1 MAATSDDHFRRYRKT
16 RAPEPLAAL
25 FDSTAPTLFRVAAHL
40 SADLASAE
48 DLVQE
53 TFVLAIEKADA
64 YEDRGRVDAW
74 LLGILYNLARRRRSF
89 DPSRLTHEQADALR
103 RPITA
108 PDASIEAMDAETRAV
123 VERAIDTLPE
133 PYRETM
139 RLHVLAEN
147 EPRQIAHVL
156 GRAPGTVRSQLA
168 RGRELL
174 RAALPTG
181 LALPALLAL
190 ATPGL
195 SQVRAG
201 VLAHSASLVAKGV
214 ATPAS
219 ASLATSVLMKKTIV
233 IAAALLV
240 VSWLAYWVVSDPR
253 APATGLPDANDTK
266 TSVAETN
273 VVPVDAPPSP
283 AEPET
288 TRQEVATTT
297 TLVVS
302 VQWPDGTPAPGVR
315 MRLRTGLS
323 AFHERVAISD
333 ASGIARFVEP
343 RPGDALLQSYRG
355 GVVRTKIVDGREQ
368 TAEFRLPEG
377 TSVRGIV
384 VDETGNPVGGAEI
397 LLSLNWNI
405 GRVVTESDDKGRF
418 ELDHVEPGRTIAAR
432 KEGFQQSPTS
442 RITKSMGE
450 AVRESESR
458 SSPKTDEPIEL
469 RLVVRPGGQSIR
481 GIVVD
486 EDDRPVPGARV
497 FTGYVAHAASIGPA
511 QDPICGEELCDDEGR
526 FTLPLLLAR
535 DAEHTVWARAA
546 GFSVARAR
554 LRTTMP
560 QPVRIRLARGFTIR
574 GHVLDAAGAPL
585 ARQRLE
591 LRDAFTPNEGM
602 ADQRIDWAQLST
614 YSRADGSYS
623 IEGIPAGTAILTCD
637 HETTRTRVELNG
649 QNGQVLERDLRL
661 TAGGAI
667 DGVLVDATGTPVE
680 GYTVIARGRGASVR
694 EGRVVTGV
702 SGAFHVEPLDDTTYD
717 LLVLPPQGNAW
728 HHVIARRY
736 GVRPGSTLR
745 IELTAEQSL
754 DASVQGHV
762 DANLLRASKS
772 VSLMAVAER
781 GSSSRRKP
789 ASDGSFVIEGLPA
802 GTYRVLC
809 VAQPKDSTEQTR
821 GNGTMLWGKPLNV
834 AAKQAVDA
842 GTFAMPTSERVE
854 LQAHLPS
861 GIDTKRLEFGVLT
874 RPFPGG
880 MGWTVSGLNR
890 TNPGILEGKLPPGRY
905 SAHLALGN
913 EIPRQ
918 TFDFEV
924 EAGRPLRREFQAR
937 SGALV
942 EVIYKK
948 PSPRK
953 LPDFEFTWLRE
964 GKLYEHYWN
973 RWIPTEDMKHDQCML
988 PGKYEVRVRD
998 DEGRECVSHFE
1009 VVLGR
1014 TGQRAEI
1021 RLP

>member
-123 VERAIDTLPE
+123 VERAIETLPE
-133 PYRETM
+133 PYRATM

-147 EPRQIAHVL
+147 EPRQIAHAL

-219 ASLATSVLMKKTIV
+219 ASLVTSVLMKKTIV

-240 VSWLAYWVVSDPR
+240 VSWLAYWVVSDQR

-273 VVPVDAPPSP
+273 VVPVDAPPSS

-315 MRLRTGLS
+315 MRLRTGLGV
-323 AFHERVAISD
+323 FHERVSISD
-333 ASGIARFVEP
+333 ASGVARFVEP
-343 RPGDALLQSYRG
+343 RPGNALLQSYRG
-355 GVVRTKIVDGREQ
+355 GVVRTKIVEGREQ

-405 GRVVTESDDKGRF
+405 GRVVTVCDSEGRF
-418 ELDHVEPGRTIAAR
+418 SIDHAEANRTIAAR
-432 KEGFQQSPTS
+432 KDGYHQSPSS
-442 RITKSMGE
+442 RISAPLG
-450 AVRESESR
+450 AASRGGESR
-458 SSPKTDEPIEL
+458 SSSTTNEPTEL
-469 RLVVRPGGQSIR
+469 RLVVRTGGTSIR

-497 FTGYVAHAASIGPA
+497 FTGHVSHMPSIGPMLS
-511 QDPICGEELCDDEGR
+511 PIWAEEICDDEGR
-526 FTLPLLLAR
+526 FTLPLFTESK
-535 DAEHTVWARAA
+535 EHTVWARAK
-546 GFSVARAR
+546 GFAVTRAR
-554 LRTTMP
+554 LQTTMP
-560 QPVRIRLARGFTIR
+560 HPVRIRLNRGFTIR
-574 GHVLDAAGAPL
+574 GRVLDSTGAPL
-585 ARQRLE
+585 ARQRLV

-602 ADQRIDWAQLST
+602 ADQRIDWAQLSA
-614 YSRADGSYS
+614 YSSMGGSFS
-623 IEGIPAGTAILTCD
+623 IEGIPPGAAILTCD
-637 HETTRTRVELNG
+637 FEKTRARVELHG
-649 QNGQVLERDLRL
+649 QNGQVLERDLHLGVGR
-661 TAGGAI
+661 AI
-667 DGVLVDATGTPVE
+667 DGILVNEEGTPVE

-694 EGRVVTGV
+694 EGRVATAV
-702 SGAFHVEPLDDTTYD
+702 SGAFHLEPLDDTTYD
-717 LLVLPPQGNAW
+717 ILVLPPQGNAW
-728 HHVIARRY
+728 HHMIAHRF
-736 GVRPGSTLR
+736 GVLPGSTLR

-754 DASVQGHV
+754 DASVFGHV
-762 DANLLRASKS
+762 DADLIRASKS
-772 VSLMAVAER
+772 VSVMAVAER

-789 ASDGSFVIEGLPA
+789 ASDGSFVIDGLPA

-809 VAQPKDSTEQTR
+809 VVQPKNSSEQTW
-821 GNGTMLWGKPLNV
+821 GNGTMLWSKTLSIAPRQSIDVGM
-834 AAKQAVDA
+834 
-842 GTFAMPTSERVE
+842 FAMPIFERVE
-854 LQAHLPS
+854 LNAHLPN
-861 GIDTKRLEFGVLT
+861 GLDGEDFEFGVLT

-880 MGWTVSGLNR
+880 MMWSTSGLRR
-890 TNPGILEGKLPPGRY
+890 TKPGVLEGDLPPGKY
-905 SAHLALGN
+905 SAQISLGN
-913 EIPRQ
+913 HVPRQ

-964 GKLYEHYWN
+964 GKLHEHYWN